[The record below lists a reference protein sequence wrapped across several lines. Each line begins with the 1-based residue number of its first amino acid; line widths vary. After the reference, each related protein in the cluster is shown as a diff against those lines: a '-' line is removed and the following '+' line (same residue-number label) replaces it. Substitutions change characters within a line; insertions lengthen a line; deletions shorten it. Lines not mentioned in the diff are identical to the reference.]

1 MSADEREFRIR
12 PPAPKT
18 KRQRPASG
26 GWATAFKTVMHYAR
40 LSRRMARGGAPN
52 GGPLANRFRQ
62 RCAVRLTYSS
72 NRISDQWKAHGKY
85 ISRDSATNKA
95 EVEAGFSATADGINV
110 ATTLDKWQSARD
122 ERLFKLILSPEFGE
136 RVDLKRFTRETMDR
150 IATELSRKLEWCAV
164 AHFNTEHPHVH
175 VALRGKADGREL
187 RIDREYIKVGLRTA
201 AEDLCTAQIGFR
213 TELDAIE
220 AERREVDAQ
229 RFTSLDRIISHSDQS
244 AALATVPPTARHF
257 VFTLVSPGPQA
268 SRIHR
273 IREQHVRARL
283 VHLQKMGLA
292 DPVGVDVWNVLC
304 DFARVLRAMQRV
316 QDRQRLLQVH
326 GALISDE
333 RLPLVV
339 TNLRRIP
346 ALDGRVLTHGEEDSG
361 RQYLLL
367 EGTDAKIHFIHHM
380 REVAAAWA
388 AGKMRPNSFVRFR
401 RSFGTDGR
409 PRIEIADL
417 GDAERLLRDK
427 VHFQTLVGAG
437 SRQLPS
443 PQPEQHWSGWLG
455 RYRTAIDNARG
466 ATQGRRQDPNA
477 GRAR

>member
-1 MSADEREFRIR
+1 MSTDEREFRIR

-40 LSRRMARGGAPN
+40 MSRRMVRGGAPN

-62 RCAVRLTYSS
+62 RCAVRLTYSP
-72 NRISDQWKAHGKY
+72 NRISGQWKAHGKY
-85 ISRDSATNKA
+85 ISRDSATNQA
-95 EVEAGFSATADGINV
+95 EVEAGFSATADGVNL
-110 ATTLDKWQSARD
+110 ASTLDRWQSARD

-150 IATELSRKLEWCAV
+150 VATELSRKLEWCAV

-175 VALRGKADGREL
+175 VALRGKADGRAL
-187 RIDREYIKVGLRTA
+187 RIDREYIKVGLRAA
-201 AEDLCTAQIGFR
+201 AEDLCTAQMGFR
-213 TELDAIE
+213 TELDAME

-229 RFTSLDRIISHSDQS
+229 RFTSLDRVIGRPDQS

-257 VFTLVSPGPQA
+257 VFTLASPGPQA
-268 SRIHR
+268 SRTR
-273 IREQHVRARL
+273 RVREQHVRARL

-292 DPVGVDVWNVLC
+292 EPVGVDVWNVRC

-346 ALDGRVLTHGEEDSG
+346 ALDGRVLKHGEEDTG

-367 EGTDAKIHFIHHM
+367 EGTDAKIHFIYHTP
-380 REVAAAWA
+380 EVATSWA
-388 AGKMRPNSFVRFR
+388 NGKLRPNAFVRFR
-401 RSFGTDGR
+401 RMFGVDGR
-409 PRIEIADL
+409 PFVEVADL
-417 GDAERLLRDK
+417 GDAERLLRNN
-427 VHFQTLVGAG
+427 VHFRTLVGAE

-443 PQPEQHWSGWLG
+443 PQPEQPWSGWLG
-455 RYRTAIDNARG
+455 RYRAATDKARE
-466 ATQGRRQDPNA
+466 ANTTRQLDPRH